1 MSLCPPCRA
10 ALRVTPRH
18 RDTQYWGQECF
29 HLPWAR
35 QSAHQREGAQWH
47 SHQQC
52 LGPVFTSLP
61 TLTDNGLKTFA
72 SRMSV
77 KWQFIILL
85 FIYICI
91 SLIIKEVEHLF
102 IFTRDLV
109 SSSVNFLFISVAS
122 ISVVKPFSYWFIGV

>member
-1 MSLCPPCRA
+1 M
-10 ALRVTPRH
+10 
-18 RDTQYWGQECF
+18 
-29 HLPWAR
+29 
-35 QSAHQREGAQWH
+35 
-47 SHQQC
+47 
-52 LGPVFTSLP
+52 
-61 TLTDNGLKTFA
+61 
-72 SRMSV
+72 